1 MKKKRFFVS
10 FLALICMLYV
20 EAKTHVLQADIFS
33 TRIQMTCQMD
43 FDFATNSSLLN
54 TWTRTPL
61 ELSGIL
67 ETKTLDTKY
76 LCFFCYSA
84 NIFFTKLISVYY

>member
-1 MKKKRFFVS
+1 MNSFQNEKKKFI
-10 FLALICMLYV
+10 FLAFIYISYV
-20 EAKTHVLQADIFS
+20 KAETHILQADIFS

-67 ETKTLDTKY
+67 ETKILDTKY
-76 LCFFCYSA
+76 L
-84 NIFFTKLISVYY
+84 